1 MWNNGVDFSSPTTK
15 AELAMESLYPVF
27 SVLLIDDESSW
38 LRTMSMTLSMDCG
51 IDNIIRC
58 QDSRDAMAIL
68 AREQVGLVL
77 LDVNMPHISGTELL
91 TQIVAEHPEITV
103 IVVSGMNQID
113 LAVNC
118 MKNGAF
124 DFYVKTGEK
133 ERLLKGVERAIKTIE
148 LERENIAIRTRFM
161 TGKIDCPEAF
171 NAIVTQD
178 QTMSSIF
185 QYIEAI
191 AVSTQPVLITGES
204 GVGKELI
211 AKAIHTLSGRKGP
224 LLTVNVA
231 GLDDAVFSD
240 TLFGHG
246 RGAFTGADSTRKGMV
261 ENAGHG
267 TLFLDEIGDL
277 SIPSQVKLLRLLQEG
292 EYFPL
297 GRDVPKRMN
306 ARVLVATHQ
315 DLDKSLAEG
324 RMRRDLY
331 YRLCGHHVH
340 IPPLRERKIDIE
352 LLLHHFLNQA
362 ALEFG
367 KNKPTIPKE
376 LPVLL
381 GNYSFPGNVRELKG
395 MIYDA
400 ISTHKSKMLSMDA
413 FKRAID
419 KQSPAITQH
428 HEIDNGSV
436 FAPDMPLPN
445 LSDVADLLVREAM
458 KRSEGNQSLAARLLG
473 VSQPALNKRLKKI
486 SHS

>member
-1 MWNNGVDFSSPTTK
+1 MT
-15 AELAMESLYPVF
+15 ESLSPSF
-27 SVLLIDDESSW
+27 SVLLIDDEHSW
-38 LRTMSMTLSMDCG
+38 LRTMSMTLSIDCG
-51 IDNIIRC
+51 INNIIRC
-58 QDSRDAMAIL
+58 QDSRDALNIL
-68 AREQVGLVL
+68 AREDVGLVL
-77 LDVNMPHISGTELL
+77 LDVNMPHISGSDLL
-91 TQIVAEHPEITV
+91 PQIIAEHPSVTV

-113 LAVNC
+113 IAVNC

-133 ERLLKGVERAIKTIE
+133 ERLLKGVQRAIKAIE
-148 LERENIAIRTRFM
+148 LERENIAIRNRFM
-161 TGKIDCPEAF
+161 TGRIECPEAF
-171 NAIVTQD
+171 NEIVTQD

-191 AVSTQPVLITGES
+191 AVSAQPVLITGES

-231 GLDDAVFSD
+231 GLDDSVFSD
-240 TLFGHG
+240 TLFGHSK
-246 RGAFTGADSTRKGMV
+246 GAFTGADVSRKGMV

-297 GRDVPKRMN
+297 GHDFPKRIN
-306 ARVLVATHQ
+306 ARVVVATHQ
-315 DLDKSLAEG
+315 DLEASQSEG
-324 RMRRDLY
+324 KIRKDLY

-362 ALEFG
+362 AVEFG
-367 KNKPTIPKE
+367 KAKPAFPKE
-376 LPVLL
+376 LPILL
-381 GNYSFPGNVRELKG
+381 ANYCFPGNVRELKG
-395 MIYDA
+395 MVYDA
-400 ISTHKSKMLSMDA
+400 ISMHKNKMLSMDA
-413 FKRAID
+413 FKKAID
-419 KQSPAITQH
+419 KPSPGMTPNNDIEQDGIFNH
-428 HEIDNGSV
+428 DV
-436 FAPDMPLPN
+436 VLPH
-445 LSDVADLLVREAM
+445 LSDITDLLVCEAM

-473 VSQPALNKRLKKI
+473 VSQPALNKRLKKMN
-486 SHS
+486 SMRT

>member
-1 MWNNGVDFSSPTTK
+1 
-15 AELAMESLYPVF
+15 
-27 SVLLIDDESSW
+27 
-38 LRTMSMTLSMDCG
+38 MTLSIDCG
-51 IDNIIRC
+51 ISNIIRC
-58 QDSRDAMAIL
+58 QDSREALGIL
-68 AREQVGLVL
+68 AQENVGLVL
-77 LDVNMPHISGTELL
+77 LDVNMPYVSGSELL
-91 TQIVAEHPEITV
+91 PQIIAEYPGVTV

-113 LAVNC
+113 IAVEC

-133 ERLLKGVERAIKTIE
+133 ERLLKGVQRAIKAIE
-148 LERENIAIRTRFM
+148 LERENIAIRSRFM
-161 TGKIDCPEAF
+161 TGRIECPEAF
-171 NAIVTQD
+171 NEIVTQD

-231 GLDDAVFSD
+231 GLDDSVFSD
-240 TLFGHG
+240 TLFGHSK
-246 RGAFTGADSTRKGMV
+246 GAFTGADAARKGMV
-261 ENAGHG
+261 ENAGNG

-297 GRDVPKRMN
+297 GNDLPKRIN
-306 ARVLVATHQ
+306 ARVVVATHQ
-315 DLDKSLAEG
+315 DLEASQSEG
-324 RMRRDLY
+324 KIRKDLY

-352 LLLHHFLNQA
+352 LLLHHFLKQA
-362 ALEFG
+362 SMEFA
-367 KNKPTIPKE
+367 KSKPAFPKE
-376 LPVLL
+376 LPILL
-381 GNYSFPGNVRELKG
+381 ANYSFPGNVRELKG
-395 MIYDA
+395 MVYDA
-400 ISTHKSKMLSMDA
+400 ISMHKNKMLSMDA

-419 KQSPAITQH
+419 KQSPGVTLSN
-428 HEIDNGSV
+428 EIEHDSV
-436 FAPDMPLPN
+436 FIQDAVLPH
-445 LSDVADLLVREAM
+445 LTDIADLLVREAM

-473 VSQPALNKRLKKI
+473 ISQPALNKRLKKMDI
-486 SHS
+486 H